1 MIYLV
6 WIWKDEYGR
15 LVIREAKDT
24 DAVPDSAGL
33 GLFTRILGLK
43 KSSIWL
49 ACEMHDCMKE

>member
-6 WIWKDEYGR
+6 WIWKGEYGR

-33 GLFTRILGLK
+33 GPFTRILGLK
-43 KSSIWL
+43 KSSIWF
-49 ACEMHDCMKE
+49 ACEMRDCMKE